1 MSTKITRFRNLLI
14 LALMCLIS
22 GSVWG
27 QINLETEILLNQFS
41 SFSGSGYKD
50 NDNYSING
58 YSGFK
63 VEQCMLSGN
72 SLQMKASTGLL
83 VSPNIT
89 STAGFAIKITYTS
102 STNITLQIGDEPAV
116 SAISPLIS
124 ETDNPNI
131 TFKISTGSKYATIQ
145 SIEITPKGSSLP
157 DPIFKFEGEAS
168 YTVIL
173 GEAFTA
179 PTLTNSSDA
188 TPTYESS
195 NTNIATVNA
204 ETGEIEIL
212 NGGTVTI
219 TAFVEATKIYAAAS
233 ATYTINV
240 KRSKN
245 EESFITGFDGS
256 ELPNG
261 WTGNGTFDTT
271 TNHYKTSAPGYALAK
286 DKQLTISAFSNL
298 YELSFWG
305 STSSGG
311 DGLSLSIEYNTDNTN
326 WISLTSIVLNKG
338 AMVQKNIDLSE
349 ISNLKNV
356 SLRFTSPTN
365 TAYLDDIEIIYL
377 REEPKS
383 TIDPT
388 TGAMTLTG
396 AWTAETVKALEIPA
410 NVTSVDM
417 TAINVDVLPT
427 TIENP
432 NCLFYVKENSTI
444 NEPNVIVGNNAIA
457 VELHDGYDFYNTKS
471 FTGDITYSRTFASG
485 WNTFALPFNTAIPNG
500 VQVEAFDKKDGNQI
514 LFTEVTS
521 IEANTAYLINV
532 QAGGE
537 ISFTANNVTVPVT
550 ATTGDTYKSNFLH
563 MTGDDIAGKYIL
575 VMEEGVEVFARA
587 NAEAQMH
594 AFRGYLDLPTASGV
608 QYSISHE
615 GGATDIN
622 NTDIEGIKIYSI
634 NGTLIINAD
643 KTQSVQIYGLDGRMV
658 KNIQVSEGEN
668 TVTGLAKGIYLINN
682 QKAIIK

>member
-212 NGGTVTI
+212 NGI
-219 TAFVEATKIYAAAS
+219 
-233 ATYTINV
+233 
-240 KRSKN
+240 R
-245 EESFITGFDGS
+245 
-256 ELPNG
+256 
-261 WTGNGTFDTT
+261 
-271 TNHYKTSAPGYALAK
+271 
-286 DKQLTISAFSNL
+286 QLHL
-298 YELSFWG
+298 L
-305 STSSGG
+305 
-311 DGLSLSIEYNTDNTN
+311 
-326 WISLTSIVLNKG
+326 
-338 AMVQKNIDLSE
+338 
-349 ISNLKNV
+349 
-356 SLRFTSPTN
+356 
-365 TAYLDDIEIIYL
+365 
-377 REEPKS
+377 
-383 TIDPT
+383 
-388 TGAMTLTG
+388 
-396 AWTAETVKALEIPA
+396 
-410 NVTSVDM
+410 
-417 TAINVDVLPT
+417 
-427 TIENP
+427 
-432 NCLFYVKENSTI
+432 
-444 NEPNVIVGNNAIA
+444 
-457 VELHDGYDFYNTKS
+457 
-471 FTGDITYSRTFASG
+471 
-485 WNTFALPFNTAIPNG
+485 
-500 VQVEAFDKKDGNQI
+500 
-514 LFTEVTS
+514 
-521 IEANTAYLINV
+521 
-532 QAGGE
+532 
-537 ISFTANNVTVPVT
+537 
-550 ATTGDTYKSNFLH
+550 
-563 MTGDDIAGKYIL
+563 
-575 VMEEGVEVFARA
+575 
-587 NAEAQMH
+587 
-594 AFRGYLDLPTASGV
+594 
-608 QYSISHE
+608 
-615 GGATDIN
+615 
-622 NTDIEGIKIYSI
+622 
-634 NGTLIINAD
+634 
-643 KTQSVQIYGLDGRMV
+643 
-658 KNIQVSEGEN
+658 
-668 TVTGLAKGIYLINN
+668 
-682 QKAIIK
+682 